1 MARSRRVLGI
11 VVAVVSSSIAVI
23 VGANVEGANF
33 KITNRWKASRTSTLT
48 SIHVAPRGGI
58 AAPHSG
64 PATVIAATDFI
75 PSSDFHVIETGS

>member
-23 VGANVEGANF
+23 VGTNVEGANF
-33 KITNRWKASRTSTLT
+33 EITNRWKASRASTLT
-48 SIHVAPRGGI
+48 PIHMAPGGGI